1 MPVDFLTEDQKQN
14 YGCYAAEPNDVQLA
28 RYFHLDERDL
38 AFIQQRRGKHNRL
51 GIALQLTTVR
61 FLGTFVTD
69 LEPIYPNVKQF
80 VAKQIGIRHPQVL
93 MRYAQRPTTHREHTF
108 LIKEHYGY
116 RDFGSFPW
124 SFRLKRQLFARAW
137 LSNERPGLMFDFATA
152 WLLQNKVLLPGAT
165 TLVRLISEV
174 RERAQKRLWKKLA
187 ALPNQW
193 QNAQLLALL
202 EVPEG
207 QRLSQLELLRKG
219 PTTISGPSVLSALSQ
234 YSTLRSLEISK
245 LNFTGLPLI
254 QLRNLARYAGM
265 VSVKYISR
273 MPEERKLAVLTAFV
287 KAQEIIALDD
297 AIDVLDLL
305 ITDITR
311 EAKKIGQKKRLRTLK
326 DLDRAALLLARACSV
341 LLDENTGDTELRTS
355 IFKRVSEENLL
366 ESVEKINEL
375 ARPQNNH
382 FYDEMVEQYGRVKRF
397 LPTVLEELHFS
408 AVAAGESTLESI
420 HYLAEL
426 KKTKRRFLDDAPEDI
441 VKTSWKRL
449 VYDEDGRIQR
459 AGYSLCFLERLQDSL
474 RRRDVWVTKSDRW
487 GNPREKLLHG
497 EAWQAQRVPVCRAL
511 GHPTNGH
518 EAMQQ
523 LARQLDDTWREVA
536 DRFDENT
543 EVSICTDGKH
553 PSLTISN
560 LDKLEE
566 SLSLKTL
573 NRRVK
578 QLIPAVDLTELL
590 LEVDAWT
597 GFTQEFTHVRESEAR
612 AQGLHI
618 SVCAVLMAEAC
629 NIGLEPLIKSNVPAL
644 TRHRLSWVKQ
654 NYFRAETLTN
664 ANTRLVNFHIKQP
677 LTNAWGDGNVAS
689 ADGMRLISSAK
700 TVNAGPNRKFFG
712 AGRGITWYNFISDK
726 YSGFHGIVVTGT
738 LRDSLYVLEG
748 ILEQQTGLNPI
759 EIMTDTA
766 GASDIIFGL
775 FWLLGFQF
783 SPRLADAGE
792 AVFWRV
798 DKSADYGPLDD
809 LARSCT
815 DLSKAEEQW
824 DEMMRTAGSLKLG
837 TIRASELVRS
847 LLKSS
852 RPSGLAQGIMDVG
865 RVNKTLYLLN
875 YIDDEDY
882 RRRILTQLNRGEGRH
897 AVARAVCY
905 GQRGEIKK
913 RYREGQEDQLGA
925 LGIVT
930 NAIVLWNTLYMQEAL
945 DWMRSNNEEIIEDDI
960 SRLSPL
966 IYKHINMLGHYTF
979 TLPEDLEKGELRPLN
994 LNNSD
999 KY

>member
-1 MPVDFLTEDQKQN
+1 M
-14 YGCYAAEPNDVQLA
+14 G
-28 RYFHLDERDL
+28 
-38 AFIQQRRGKHNRL
+38 
-51 GIALQLTTVR
+51 
-61 FLGTFVTD
+61 
-69 LEPIYPNVKQF
+69 
-80 VAKQIGIRHPQVL
+80 AKP
-93 MRYAQRPTTHREHTF
+93 
-108 LIKEHYGY
+108 
-116 RDFGSFPW
+116 
-124 SFRLKRQLFARAW
+124 
-137 LSNERPGLMFDFATA
+137 
-152 WLLQNKVLLPGAT
+152 
-165 TLVRLISEV
+165 
-174 RERAQKRLWKKLA
+174 
-187 ALPNQW
+187 
-193 QNAQLLALL
+193 
-202 EVPEG
+202 
-207 QRLSQLELLRKG
+207 
-219 PTTISGPSVLSALSQ
+219 
-234 YSTLRSLEISK
+234 
-245 LNFTGLPLI
+245 
-254 QLRNLARYAGM
+254 
-265 VSVKYISR
+265 
-273 MPEERKLAVLTAFV
+273 
-287 KAQEIIALDD
+287 
-297 AIDVLDLL
+297 
-305 ITDITR
+305 
-311 EAKKIGQKKRLRTLK
+311 
-326 DLDRAALLLARACSV
+326 
-341 LLDENTGDTELRTS
+341 
-355 IFKRVSEENLL
+355 
-366 ESVEKINEL
+366 
-375 ARPQNNH
+375 
-382 FYDEMVEQYGRVKRF
+382 QYGRVKRF

-426 KKTKRRFLDDAPEDI
+426 KKTKRRFLDDAPEHI

-449 VYDEDGRIQR
+449 VYDGDGRIQR

-511 GHPTNGH
+511 GHPANGH

-578 QLIPAVDLTELL
+578 QLIPPVDLTELL

-629 NIGLEPLIKSNVPAL
+629 NIGLEPLIKSNVPTL

-748 ILEQQTGLNPI
+748 ILDQQTGLNPI

-783 SPRLADAGE
+783 SPRLADAGG

-852 RPSGLAQGIMDVG
+852 RPSGLAQGIPIWQG
-865 RVNKTLYLLN
+865 SC
-875 YIDDEDY
+875 
-882 RRRILTQLNRGEGRH
+882 H
-897 AVARAVCY
+897 C
-905 GQRGEIKK
+905 
-913 RYREGQEDQLGA
+913 
-925 LGIVT
+925 
-930 NAIVLWNTLYMQEAL
+930 
-945 DWMRSNNEEIIEDDI
+945 
-960 SRLSPL
+960 
-966 IYKHINMLGHYTF
+966 
-979 TLPEDLEKGELRPLN
+979 
-994 LNNSD
+994 
-999 KY
+999 